1 MASGSDEASVAIQAT
16 LGTSLQAVGAKGVQ
30 NGDTA
35 AIIEPEP
42 SKNAKAESEGEW
54 SKTYAVRK
62 YNTEMD

>member
-1 MASGSDEASVAIQAT
+1 MMASGSDEASVAIQAT

-42 SKNAKAESEGEW
+42 SKNAKAESEGE
-54 SKTYAVRK
+54 
-62 YNTEMD
+62 